1 MKKQLA
7 ILILFLF
14 TLSCQEND
22 DNQNGVIDSF
32 AIFEDYKY
40 LTLEKYLVNKV
51 VTTKIEYID
60 EDLSYDINQNQI
72 QNYTSI
78 STEFENIDLTN
89 VFFNDKESKLLE
101 YTEMKFFVNGGLN
114 EDSLLKFNEFE
125 NILELDY
132 NNKSKIYKFKLSE
145 PVTFKNL
152 KRDDIVSKNSDL
164 ILNWNSN
171 VSKFAMLNIRSS
183 NFMKD
188 NVTNSWLIP
197 NTGSITISKKLLK
210 EFKSG
215 IYNFT
220 ITRYDFIPLEIEEG
234 KNCLIEF
241 ESSQGIAVKLE

>member
-1 MKKQLA
+1 MIKQLSILLVFIFA
-7 ILILFLF
+7 I
-14 TLSCQEND
+14 SCQEND
-22 DNQNGVIDSF
+22 DNQDGVIDSKSVYEEY
-32 AIFEDYKY
+32 AY
-40 LTLEKYLVNKV
+40 LDLERYLVNKV

-60 EDLSYDINQNQI
+60 ENLSYDINQNQI

-78 STEFENIDLTN
+78 SSEFENIDLTN

-114 EDSLLKFNEFE
+114 EDSLLKFNDFD
-125 NILELDY
+125 NSIELNY
-132 NNKSKIYKFKLSE
+132 NNKSKILKFKLVE
-145 PVTFKNL
+145 PVIFKNL

-171 VSKFAMLNIRSS
+171 INKYAMLNIRSS

-188 NVTNSWLIP
+188 NVNNSWLIP
-197 NTGSITISKKLLK
+197 NTGSITLSKKLLK
-210 EFKSG
+210 DYKSG
-215 IYNFT
+215 SYNFT